1 MAQRPQ
7 AGLSTVGRCVLQ
19 LRGSQWR
26 ALSKVE
32 QEAMVEMCFRY
43 WRRRGFPY
51 YSLSDDDIVDDYT
64 QLELVDSHRILLGR
78 EIQMSMVGLR
88 LANFFHPQMW
98 EVPVRRARTPVERF
112 HDDEKLR
119 KLIRKAL
126 TIWPDRFA
134 VNDSNLRRMLKT
146 FSRTAGVSNF
156 RPTAAKA
163 IYDRYS
169 GNGDTV
175 LDFSAGYGGRM
186 LGCLPL
192 NRQYIGVDPCAAQ
205 VGGLKRMLTKLKKLV
220 RLRASAEIIMGCA
233 EEVLPT
239 IRAGSVS
246 LVFSSP
252 PYFDHEKYS
261 TEPSQS
267 YVRYPQYSQWLQ
279 EFVQRVIVESRR
291 ILKPG
296 GFLVLNVADVQGY
309 SLTKDVKGLCSRR
322 FTAREHLRLLL
333 GCKPYR
339 RTRSGAAYKREPVLV
354 FQKERS
360 AG

>member
-1 MAQRPQ
+1 MRR
-7 AGLSTVGRCVLQ
+7 GRSLSKVGKSVLK
-19 LRGSQWR
+19 LRGRQWR
-26 ALSKVE
+26 ALSKVDR
-32 QEAMVEMCFRY
+32 EATVELCFRY

-51 YSLSDDDIVDDYT
+51 YSLSDDDIVEDYR
-64 QLELVDSHRILLGR
+64 QLELVDSRRILIGG
-78 EIQMSMVGLR
+78 EIQMSMVGVR

-98 EVPVRRARTPVERF
+98 EVPVRRAHTPLERF
-112 HDDEKLR
+112 HDDAKLR
-119 KLIRKAL
+119 NLIRKAL
-126 TIWPDRFA
+126 TIWPDRFT

-192 NRQYIGVDPCAAQ
+192 NRRYIGIDPCAAQ
-205 VGGLKRMLTKLKKLV
+205 VGGLKRMLTKLKRLV
-220 RLRASAEIIMGCA
+220 QLKARAEIIMGCA

-239 IRAGSVS
+239 IRANSAS

-261 TEPSQS
+261 DEPTQS
-267 YVRYPQYSQWLQ
+267 YLRYPRYDEWLEQ
-279 EFVQRVIVESRR
+279 FIERVICQSRR
-291 ILKPG
+291 VLKPG
-296 GFLVLNVADVQGY
+296 GFLVLNVADVEDY
-309 SLTKDVKGLCSRR
+309 SVARDVERICSRSYA
-322 FTAREHLRLLL
+322 ARGQFRLRL
-333 GCKPYR
+333 GRKPYLKH
-339 RTRSGAAYKREPVLV
+339 RSRLTYKHEPVLV
-354 FQKERS
+354 FQKVAS
-360 AG
+360 NAYG